1 MNAFYALKKTKAAMY
16 SCLIAVLLNVLLSWV
31 LSRYLGVG
39 GIALASGIS
48 MLLQSLY
55 LFGYLWLKTERTDK
69 AAFLDVFQES
79 GKLTIIGAIIYGI
92 ALWIHPLTL
101 TLPIIMEL
109 VIISLLVFGLYLAL
123 SILFKVSS
131 LHGMKRIRSSK

>member
-1 MNAFYALKKTKAAMY
+1 MNAFYALKKTKVAMY

-55 LFGYLWLKTERTDK
+55 LFVYLWLKTARADK
-69 AAFLDVFQES
+69 AAFRDVFQES
-79 GKLTIIGAIIYGI
+79 SKLTIIGAVIYGM

-101 TLPIIMEL
+101 KLPIIIEL

-131 LHGMKRIRSSK
+131 LQALKRIRSSN

>member
-1 MNAFYALKKTKAAMY
+1 MNAFYALKKTKVAMY

-48 MLLQSLY
+48 MLLQSLPFR
-55 LFGYLWLKTERTDK
+55 LPMAEDRKTDK
-69 AAFLDVFQES
+69 AAFRDVFQES
-79 GKLTIIGAIIYGI
+79 GKLTIIGAILYGI

-101 TLPIIMEL
+101 SLPIIMEL
-109 VIISLLVFGLYLAL
+109 VIITLLVFGLYLGL
-123 SILFKVSS
+123 SMLLK
-131 LHGMKRIRSSK
+131 

>member
-1 MNAFYALKKTKAAMY
+1 MNAFYALKKTKVAMY
-16 SCLIAVLLNVLLSWV
+16 SCLFAVLLNVLLSWV

-55 LFGYLWLKTERTDK
+55 LFCYLWLKTERTDK
-69 AAFLDVFQES
+69 VAFRDVFQECS
-79 GKLTIIGAIIYGI
+79 KLAIIGTIIFGL
-92 ALWIHPLTL
+92 ALWIHSLTE

-109 VIISLLVFGLYLAL
+109 VIISLLVFGLYFAL
-123 SILFKVSS
+123 SMLFKVSS
-131 LHGMKRIRSSK
+131 LQAIRRIRSK